1 MTTNYPSMATL
12 YKNLET
18 IGFDKSFVKKM
29 LPDWWDGEC
38 ESNPEGVMEGI
49 LYISRR
55 LNLELDSLLD
65 AKSTPKFKSSCQ
77 PKFKTSKSTE
87 QKTLR
92 LSYSLASRIA
102 ELAAYGCNTDYQ
114 PIEDIDYIEIQIR
127 QEILKNRKY
136 VDLEGV
142 LDFCWAR
149 GIPVVHFNQLPKKAK
164 KFEGMV
170 AYFDNRPVIIISL
183 NHKSTS
189 KLLFIV
195 LHELGHICKNHIK
208 DTYLVDKKI
217 ELNSMDK
224 EEIEANQVANKII
237 FNHSEINYYQNIS
250 IPRLT
255 AEHLAKLAINYSSQD
270 EISSPESI
278 IMNYSWHKAEDPPN
292 NNIKHI
298 VWATAHK
305 ALKFV
310 GENNALKIMNNKFYD
325 NLDWDKLSEDNQ
337 EYLKLMTGL
346 DAD

>member
-1 MTTNYPSMATL
+1 MATL
-12 YKNLET
+12 YKNLKT
-18 IGFDKSFVKKM
+18 IGFDKPFVKKM

-38 ESNPEGVMEGI
+38 ETNPEGVMEGI

-65 AKSTPKFKSSCQ
+65 AKLTPKFKNSCQ
-77 PKFKTSKSTE
+77 PKFKTSKSIE

-114 PIEDIDYIEIQIR
+114 PIEEIDYIEIQIR

-136 VDLEGV
+136 IDLEGV

-170 AYFDNRPVIIISL
+170 VYFDNRPVIIISL

-195 LHELGHICKNHIK
+195 LHELGHICKKHIK
-208 DTYLVDKKI
+208 DKYLVDEKI
-217 ELNSMDK
+217 KLNSIDQ
-224 EEIEANQVANKII
+224 EEIEANQVANQII
-237 FNHSEINYYQNIS
+237 FNNSVINYYKNIS
-250 IPRLT
+250 IPYLT
-255 AEHLAKLAINYSSQD
+255 AEYLAKLATNYSAQH
-270 EISSPESI
+270 IGISPESI
-278 IMNYSWHKAEDPPN
+278 IMNYSWHKAEDPKN
-292 NNIKHI
+292 KNIKHI

-305 ALKFV
+305 TLEIV
-310 GENNALKIMNNKFYD
+310 RENDNASKIINNRFYD